1 MHQAP
6 GEAVQKVCPRC
17 GALAYTGAG
26 HCPWCGGG
34 YRRRI
39 WPALL
44 VCGLVTTALTLA
56 RDDVPADPHRR
67 GARRTLDSEVDR
79 VQRDLDRSFEDVRRS
94 VREEL
99 DARLPPAP

>member
-39 WPALL
+39 WPALV

-56 RDDVPADPHRR
+56 GTTFLLIRTGDELDS
-67 GARRTLDSEVDR
+67 TLDSEVDR

-94 VREEL
+94 MREDL
-99 DARLPPAP
+99 DRRLPER